1 MLRSNII
8 VIYFFAFIGVLMGEL
23 YLVGTGGLAREVLGW
38 MKHEDSHLLP
48 LLKGFLVTS
57 GADVGSFV
65 HGYPIVHI
73 DEVTSKFSFIPTI
86 GDGDVRQK
94 LVKLLLLKGG
104 QPLTYISQSVMIGA
118 NVTVGAGCII
128 NPRSSI
134 SSDVRIGDYALINCN
149 TGVGHDVSIG
159 DFCTLLGSN
168 TINGN
173 VTIENNCLIG
183 SSATIRPGKTIG
195 LNATV
200 GMGAVVFK
208 NVKSGTTV
216 LGNPAKKIV

>member
-1 MLRSNII
+1 M
-8 VIYFFAFIGVLMGEL
+8 VCLMDDL
-23 YLVGTGGLAREVLGW
+23 YLIGTGGLAREVLGW
-38 MKHEDSHLLP
+38 MRHEDSPLLP
-48 LLKGFLVTS
+48 LVKGFLVTS
-57 GADVGSFV
+57 GSDVGSFV
-65 HGYPIVHI
+65 HGYPILHL
-73 DEVTSKFSFIPTI
+73 DDLNGEFNFIPTI
-86 GDGDVRQK
+86 GNGETRQQ
-94 LVKLLLLKGG
+94 LVNALLLKGG
-104 QPLTYISQSVMIGA
+104 KPFSYISASVMLGVG
-118 NVTVGAGCII
+118 VTVGAGCII

-134 SSDVRIGDYALINCN
+134 SSDVTIGDYVLINCN

-173 VTIENNCLIG
+173 VRLESNSLIG

-195 LNATV
+195 FGATV

-216 LGNPAKKIV
+216 LGNPAKKIS